1 MAKANSIRD
10 IARHAGVS
18 VASVSN
24 VLNGKLEK
32 VSADTAQRIR
42 DLVKE
47 LDYQPNMTART
58 LSSGKSRLIGLVFPV
73 TIVDEK
79 FITLI
84 GENPFYGEFFDGVET
99 ILSPAGYDVIISG
112 LRPDQDCSEW
122 VRRRGLDGVIFL
134 GSYSRPMLEKLES
147 EGIAVILTD
156 TDPEL
161 GNTFY
166 SIGVDD
172 ALGARLAVECLVALG
187 HRRIALAGSAT
198 ENSYVNRRRRAGYLE
213 ALVAAGL
220 EVDASLMF
228 EDNVSFGGGGRVTEK
243 LLNLDVRPTAVFAFA
258 DSMAMGIISAMGS
271 AGFQVPRDLSVVGFD
286 DLAIFRQIHPGLTTV
301 RQDVMGKGSLAA
313 QQLLRRLGG
322 ETGMEKQV
330 TLPLSLVVRGSTAEA
345 RGT

>member
-32 VSADTAQRIR
+32 VSAETAQRIR

-47 LDYQPNMTART
+47 LDYQPNLTART

-99 ILSPAGYDVIISG
+99 VLSPAGYDVIISG

-134 GSYSRPMLEKLES
+134 GSYSKDMLEKLEA

-161 GNTFY
+161 GEAFH
-166 SIGVDD
+166 SVGVDD

-198 ENSYVNRRRRAGYLE
+198 ENSHVNRSRRQGYLD
-213 ALVAAGL
+213 ALTAAGL
-220 EVDASLMF
+220 PIDPELLF
-228 EDNVSFGGGGRVTEK
+228 EDNVSFSGGLRMTERMLRLK
-243 LLNLDVRPTAVFAFA
+243 NRPTAVFAFA
-258 DSMAMGIISAMGS
+258 DSMAMGIISAMAS
-271 AGFQVPRDLSVVGFD
+271 AGYQVPRDLSVVGFD
-286 DLAIFRQIHPGLTTV
+286 DLAIFRQIHPGLTTI
-301 RQDVMGKGSLAA
+301 RQDVVGKGSLAA
-313 QQLLRRLGG
+313 QVLLDRLNGRPVTERRR
-322 ETGMEKQV
+322 V
-330 TLPLSLVVRGSTAEA
+330 LPLTLVTRGSTASL
-345 RGT
+345 